1 MAEYPKEFI
10 YDIDNRRPII
20 GVKPGGTSGIN
31 FNALGGI
38 DGYVPKNDPTFT
50 SGLNYA
56 QSIAGGQNVPNMI
69 APGVSY
75 SAANPQ
81 GYTQMDLPPS
91 GLPNVNIVT
100 DTPPDRA
107 LDANEPPDYSQ
118 LPPNIIGGGRGDNI
132 SILDGGGGLK
142 GVFSSIKDFI
152 AQNPDKT
159 RQGGNI
165 LGRYNPLDLT
175 GIQSVLDSFKKD
187 APVVPPL
194 EDRGFGPGIRRSE
207 DFFRPEDLMMPPVIP
222 TPPPSIGGV
231 GGRDIED
238 RLLIDERRMPPP
250 LEDIGFGPGIRRSE
264 DFFRPEE
271 LMMPPV
277 PPMED
282 INIPEIPGIS
292 EFIIND
298 DLPVFEEPRFVED
311 INRFNNFDPF
321 LNQPII
327 PNGSDFSIEQS
338 NIPSGSRFSMAQ
350 PMRGL
355 LR

>member
-75 SAANPQ
+75 SAASPQ

-107 LDANEPPDYSQ
+107 
-118 LPPNIIGGGRGDNI
+118 
-132 SILDGGGGLK
+132 GGGGGYK
-142 GVFSSIKDFI
+142 
-152 AQNPDKT
+152 
-159 RQGGNI
+159 
-165 LGRYNPLDLT
+165 PLDLT
-175 GIQSVLDSFKKD
+175 GIQSILDSLKKD

-194 EDRGFGPGIRRSE
+194 EDFGFGPGIRRSE

-231 GGRDIED
+231 GGTDFED
-238 RLLIDERRMPPP
+238 KRSLGRERSDLAPPEKPPVAGGTNLRKQFLREMEKRPPIP
-250 LEDIGFGPGIRRSE
+250 LEDFGFGPGIRRSE

-327 PNGSDFSIEQS
+327 PNGSNFSIEQS
-338 NIPSGSRFSMAQ
+338 NIPSKSRFNMVQ

-355 LR
+355 LA

>member
-75 SAANPQ
+75 SAASPQ
-81 GYTQMDLPPS
+81 GYTQMDLSPS

-100 DTPPDRA
+100 DTPPDRPFS
-107 LDANEPPDYSQ
+107 DANPPDYSQ
-118 LPPNIIGGGRGDNI
+118 LPPNIIGGGMGDNI
-132 SILDGGGGLK
+132 SILDGLR
-142 GVFSSIKDFI
+142 FPPPQD
-152 AQNPDKT
+152 
-159 RQGGNI
+159 I
-165 LGRYNPLDLT
+165 LGGYKPLDLT
-175 GIQSVLDSFKKD
+175 GIQSILDSFKKD

-194 EDRGFGPGIRRSE
+194 EDIGFGPGIRRSE

-222 TPPPSIGGV
+222 TPPPSIDNLAKTD
-231 GGRDIED
+231 RENERKDIENKI
-238 RLLIDERRMPPP
+238 LIDERRMPPP
-250 LEDIGFGPGIRRSE
+250 P
-264 DFFRPEE
+264 RPPLEE

-350 PMRGL
+350 PIRGL